1 MHNNSSG
8 NAKGGYIMILQGQ
21 IKQVQNLSG
30 KLTKPSAGKSDHYIK
45 TANYFDKLI
54 KTTSRITP
62 IVYESEETE

>member
-1 MHNNSSG
+1 MNGVIKSKIGLKAKLNKPNS
-8 NAKGGYIMILQGQ
+8 
-21 IKQVQNLSG
+21 LSG
-30 KLTKPSAGKSDHYIK
+30 KIDKPSSGKSDHYIK